1 MDNTRL
7 AVILLKVVRNIQM
20 INVIDGIAFGQ
31 MLKAGLLSLKAN
43 KQEVNDL
50 NVFPIPDGDTGENMY
65 ATMLGGIRAI
75 LDTNEDVLG
84 KVAKQVGEGMLL
96 GARGNSGVILSQFF
110 TGIVKVFSEHEKAD
124 VQILSDAFKKG
135 VQFAYASVAEPVE
148 GTMLTVL
155 REASEY
161 ASLNLN
167 KNSTIITY
175 MTDYLEES
183 KRSVKA
189 TPEKLFVLK
198 EAGVVDSGGVGIV
211 HIIDGFLKF
220 LKGEKVSDVPV
231 GIDTDNKQV
240 NLSLFNENSV
250 MEFGYCTEF
259 LLQLTKSKTDI
270 QNFNLDD
277 MKKRLSE
284 FGDSLVA
291 VLNGS
296 IVKIHVHTLNPGGV
310 LSYAQSFGEFL
321 TLKIENMTLQHN
333 EANYKK
339 EEISFKKNLNRK
351 RMGLVTVANGDG
363 FISTFK
369 DLGSDVV
376 IDGGQGNNPSVEVFL
391 KAYDAVNADVIFVLP
406 NNGNIMMAAKESAK
420 LYKESEIKVVDSKT
434 LGDGYSALGA
444 IDLENGTPEEIFEQM
459 ENDLKSS
466 VCLMVSKAN
475 RETKSGSVE
484 IKDGDYIGFTG
495 KDIMVAEQNKIDC
508 AIRTMTKN
516 YAEEKEFIVAFYG
529 KDVTETEKEEFSQ
542 KVNENFPMSEFYAL
556 DGGQEIYDIIVVLQ

>member
-1 MDNTRL
+1 MNYARL

-31 MLKAGLLSLKAN
+31 MLKAGLLSLKVN

-124 VQILSDAFKKG
+124 VQILSDAFKMG

-167 KNSTIITY
+167 ENSTIITY

-270 QNFNLDD
+270 QNFKLDD

-284 FGDSLVA
+284 YGDSLVA

-296 IVKIHVHTLNPGGV
+296 IVKIHVHTLNPGAV

-351 RMGLVTVANGDG
+351 RMGLVTVANGGG

-376 IDGGQGNNPSVEVFL
+376 VDGGQGNNPSVEVFL

-475 RETKSGSVE
+475 RDTKSGSVE